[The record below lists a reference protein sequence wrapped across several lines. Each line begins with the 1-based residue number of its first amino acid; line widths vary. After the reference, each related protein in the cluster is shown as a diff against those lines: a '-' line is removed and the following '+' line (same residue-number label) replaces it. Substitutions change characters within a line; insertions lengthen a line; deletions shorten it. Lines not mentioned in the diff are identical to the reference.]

1 MATEHFDVAII
12 GGGPGGY
19 AAALYGASAGLHIAA
34 TLRRHRDDAAVVAA
48 AAADGIALQ
57 PLSAYAVSAAPP
69 PGLLLG
75 YGAIQTDRIAEG
87 LRRLRRC
94 LDRTQT

>member
-1 MATEHFDVAII
+1 
-12 GGGPGGY
+12 
-19 AAALYGASAGLHIAA
+19 
-34 TLRRHRDDAAVVAA
+34 VVAA
-48 AAADGIALQ
+48 AAGDGIALQ
-57 PLSAYAVSAAPP
+57 PLSAYSLSAASP

-75 YGAIQTDRIAEG
+75 YGAIQTDRVAEG